1 MRSGPEKVGRPGPAR
16 VVFVDLDGPLPDLA
30 AARPEGDRYVTAL
43 VFATRHG
50 VPVGH
55 VELALDGGTV
65 PAAMLAQALAA
76 PGYPQP
82 EPVGSPDP
90 APFISVVLP
99 TLMRRAELLERSVA
113 ALSAMRYPA
122 FEVIVVDNRPDAT
135 PDADRRP
142 DPLSERLRAY
152 PGVTVVAERRP
163 GISAARNRGL
173 CHARGEIVAFT
184 DDDALVD
191 VGWLAAIGHR
201 FAVEPRTDA
210 VTGLVLPAELDTP
223 AQVWFE
229 RSGGKL
235 DQRYALVHYRVAARA
250 GWSARRFAVAAEPS
264 GSDLIP
270 IYRAKFGMGVNMAF
284 RTARLRAAGGFDEAL
299 GTGTASRG
307 GEDIAALTA
316 LLYAGGGVTFDPA
329 VVVRHY
335 HRRTEHECRTQMYG
349 YGVGYTAALTALVRS
364 DPRHLVGL
372 VHLALPALRVIRR
385 RSRDRGE
392 TGYPSHLR
400 RAERRGLLAGPLA
413 YLRSRRRNRSLPAVA
428 RPAAPGGDAAGRRL
442 DRQVASA

>member
-1 MRSGPEKVGRPGPAR
+1 MRSGAEKVERPGPVR

-30 AARPEGDRYVTAL
+30 ATRPDGGHYVAAL

-55 VELALDGGTV
+55 VELALDGATV
-65 PAAMLAQALAA
+65 PADTLARALAA
-76 PGYPQP
+76 LGDPRP
-82 EPVGSPDP
+82 EPAAAPDP
-90 APFISVVLP
+90 APFVSVVVP
-99 TLMRRAELLERSVA
+99 TLMRRAEQLERGVA

-122 FEVIVVDNRPDAT
+122 FEVIVVDNRPDGH
-135 PDADRRP
+135 PDG
-142 DPLSERLRAY
+142 LSECLAGY
-152 PGVTVVAERRP
+152 PGVSVVAERRP

-173 CHARGEIVAFT
+173 RHARGEIVAFT

-191 VGWLAAIGHR
+191 PGWLAAIGRR
-201 FAVEPRTDA
+201 FAAEPRTDA
-210 VTGLVLPAELDTP
+210 VTGLVLPAELETP

-229 RSGGKL
+229 HSGGKL
-235 DQRYALVHYRVAARA
+235 DQRYAVVHYRLAAKA
-250 GWSARRFAVAAEPS
+250 GWSARRFAVTAEPA
-264 GSDLIP
+264 GDGLIP
-270 IYRAKFGMGVNMAF
+270 IYRAKFGMGVNMAL

-307 GEDIAALTA
+307 GEDIAALTR

-335 HRRTEHECRTQMYG
+335 HRRTEQECRTQMYG

-372 VHLALPALRVIRR
+372 VHLAVPALGVIRR
-385 RSRDRGE
+385 RSGDRGE

-428 RPAAPGGDAAGRRL
+428 RPAAPADDAPGGRM

>member
-1 MRSGPEKVGRPGPAR
+1 MRSGAETVGRPGPVR

-30 AARPEGDRYVTAL
+30 AARPEGDRYVAAL
-43 VFATRHG
+43 VFATRQG

-55 VELALDGGTV
+55 VELALDGATV
-65 PAAMLAQALAA
+65 PADTLARALAA
-76 PGYPQP
+76 LGDPRP
-82 EPVGSPDP
+82 EPVVAPDP
-90 APFISVVLP
+90 APFVSVVVP
-99 TLMRRAELLERSVA
+99 TLMRRAEQLERGVA

-122 FEVIVVDNRPDAT
+122 FEVIVVDNRPDGH
-135 PDADRRP
+135 PDG
-142 DPLSERLRAY
+142 LSERLAGY
-152 PGVTVVAERRP
+152 PGVSLVAERRP

-173 CHARGEIVAFT
+173 HHARGEIVAFT

-191 VGWLAAIGHR
+191 PGWLAAIGRR
-201 FAVEPRTDA
+201 FAAEPRTDA
-210 VTGLVLPAELDTP
+210 VTGLVLPAELETP

-235 DQRYALVHYRVAARA
+235 NQRYAVVHYRLAARA
-250 GWSARRFAVAAEPS
+250 GWSARRFAVTAEPA
-264 GSDLIP
+264 GDGLIP

-284 RTARLRAAGGFDEAL
+284 RTARLRAASGFDEAL

-307 GEDIAALTA
+307 GEDIAALTR

-335 HRRTEHECRTQMYG
+335 HRRTEQECRIQMYG

-372 VHLALPALRVIRR
+372 VHLAVRALGVIRR
-385 RSRDRGE
+385 RSDDRGD

-413 YLRSRRRNRSLPAVA
+413 YLRSRRNRPLPARA
-428 RPAAPGGDAAGRRL
+428 RPAAPTDDAPGGRM